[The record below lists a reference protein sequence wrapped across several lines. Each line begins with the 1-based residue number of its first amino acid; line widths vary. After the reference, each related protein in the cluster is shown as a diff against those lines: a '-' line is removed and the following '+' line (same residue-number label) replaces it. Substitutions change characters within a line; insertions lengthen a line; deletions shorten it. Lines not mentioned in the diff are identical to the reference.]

1 MWQTADPDGLAVFV
15 LPRVLDG
22 KPKGENHELRRIPKK
37 LKLPRGHALNP
48 REGLRAKGETI
59 PVAQTG
65 TNVEMGENDR
75 AREWIARAL
84 VVGSQ
89 DPLTQYNVA
98 CGYTKLGE
106 TEKALD
112 LLERMLPKVGEE
124 IKCGSSTTPILKLC
138 TVTLD
143 SRGC

>member
-1 MWQTADPDGLAVFV
+1 MKAS
-15 LPRVLDG
+15 
-22 KPKGENHELRRIPKK
+22 E
-37 LKLPRGHALNP
+37 
-48 REGLRAKGETI
+48 AKGETI
-59 PVAQTG
+59 PVAETG

-112 LLERMLPKVGEE
+112 LLEGMLPNVGEE
-124 IKCGSSTTPILKLC
+124 IRMWIKHDSDFEALHGHPRFQRLLKSI
-138 TVTLD
+138 T
-143 SRGC
+143 